1 MVHGGFHPLMLT
13 APDPE
18 VIEPGRAGRKCRALA
33 LYGEAQAGEDE
44 NAPPVRTYGWIDTV
58 PAGLTVLIG
67 HDVVA
72 TDRVVERRGALGGCV
87 LFCDTGSGRGGRLS
101 FVDLPRPARA

>member
-1 MVHGGFHPLMLT
+1 MDRH
-13 APDPE
+13 
-18 VIEPGRAGRKCRALA
+18 RAGGIEALRALA
-33 LYGEAQAGEDE
+33 
-44 NAPPVRTYGWIDTV
+44 R
-58 PAGLTVLIG
+58 TVLIG

-72 TDRVVERRGALGGCV
+72 SDRVVERRGALGGCV